1 MTLKHSGQ
9 YSYRVNNFIIAIQQ
23 PQRMLLFDKLM
34 HIGGLNMN
42 FTWKWTNS
50 SISFSFTPQ
59 ATNLLSFTSISWS

>member
-42 FTWKWTNS
+42 FT
-50 SISFSFTPQ
+50 
-59 ATNLLSFTSISWS
+59 